1 MINAAQEDAP
11 RPPGLRASGG
21 QVDGGFPLGGRPA
34 AASDDRDAGALDGPR
49 RRVVAAAREACHRG
63 MTCCSELNSDA
74 HMLSCSYRVAPTY
87 GGTSTMP
94 SPPPPGLANAH
105 DAPGTVSHGSDDAPT
120 VGNTTTGGNR
130 RPPATAGMDIGSH
143 FTSPRASSSPP
154 RAHLAASC
162 AAPPLRARP
171 PALVQISSKPAAR
184 STFHWRFPLSNVSE
198 RNRWARL

>member
-87 GGTSTMP
+87 GGTSIQTMLLR
-94 SPPPPGLANAH
+94 GFLF
-105 DAPGTVSHGSDDAPT
+105 GVL
-120 VGNTTTGGNR
+120 R
-130 RPPATAGMDIGSH
+130 RAILKCFLSRRRIRWIMFCAL
-143 FTSPRASSSPP
+143 
-154 RAHLAASC
+154 HL
-162 AAPPLRARP
+162 
-171 PALVQISSKPAAR
+171 
-184 STFHWRFPLSNVSE
+184 
-198 RNRWARL
+198 